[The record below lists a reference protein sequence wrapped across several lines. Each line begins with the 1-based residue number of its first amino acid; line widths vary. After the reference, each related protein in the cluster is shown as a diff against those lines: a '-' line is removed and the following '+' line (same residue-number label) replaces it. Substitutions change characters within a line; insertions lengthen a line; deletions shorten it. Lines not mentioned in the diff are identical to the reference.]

1 MEVHGRKWI
10 VTRKIQRWMA
20 QASQPTLNL
29 QMQAAAFIFIL
40 NLDRQDAA
48 GITIL
53 LTTIAFIFTSLN
65 SLVNLMN
72 HSASDIQ
79 INNWFEMV
87 SEFY

>member
-1 MEVHGRKWI
+1 
-10 VTRKIQRWMA
+10 
-20 QASQPTLNL
+20 
-29 QMQAAAFIFIL
+29 MQAAAFIVIF
-40 NLDRQDAA
+40 NLDRPDAA

-53 LTTIAFIFTSLN
+53 LITIAFIFTSLN

-79 INNWFEMV
+79 INNWFEIV